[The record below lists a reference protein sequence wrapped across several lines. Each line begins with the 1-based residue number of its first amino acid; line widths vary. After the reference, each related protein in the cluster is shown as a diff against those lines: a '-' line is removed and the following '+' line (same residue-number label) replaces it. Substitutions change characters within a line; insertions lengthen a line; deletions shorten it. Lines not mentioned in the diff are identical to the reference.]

1 MTLPDSN
8 ISIMDV
14 RNVLGYPSTDLGT
27 LCSCPNI
34 NPWSKKKPVWLSPEA
49 LKYVLNGGRL
59 KDYPEW
65 WKGATGNFGFTFPL
79 NNDYK
84 SIVNGANWEYSPPT
98 GGSTQ
103 PYILGSFAEYNH
115 DAPPF
120 LATTVKKSN
129 NEITVNRTIQ
139 SRYGAG
145 ALISLGSDTTI
156 GFDDL
161 AESRL
166 GNTYFSLI
174 MFYDDNT
181 TNPTYLSADTTL
193 SDGGSVVWI
202 DLNSSPFLIDRTWTC
217 YYALRTTQSS
227 AAFYP
232 IPWDDDHYYMFK
244 LKIIS
249 ESPFKI
255 TCEKFSGTYN
265 GVYSNISDFAFS
277 SIDPSQTKY
286 YPTKGPL
293 YFKLEM
299 STKSATEIAMSRFNL
314 SLETISYHG
323 TNESMTPVMYSSSFS
338 AIDTAYINQNS
349 TTVVY
354 IGSQYALSSKN
365 GSATVPTSGKK
376 IYTLVKIKYKDEVIF
391 STGLNVVAN

>member
-1 MTLPDSN
+1 MTLPETD

-14 RNVLGYPSTDLGT
+14 RNCLGYPSTDLGT
-27 LCSCPNI
+27 LCSCDKI
-34 NPWSKKKPVWLSPEA
+34 NPWSKKKPVWLSTDA
-49 LKYVLNGGRL
+49 LNYVMNGGKL
-59 KDYPEW
+59 KDYNEW
-65 WKGATGNFGFTFPL
+65 WKGANEQFGFTFPL
-79 NNDYK
+79 YNDYK
-84 SIVNGANWEYSPPT
+84 SIVNGANWTYSPPT
-98 GGSTQ
+98 GGTSQ
-103 PYILGSFAEYNH
+103 PYILGSFAGYNH

-120 LATTVKKSN
+120 LATTVKKSE
-129 NEITVNRTIQ
+129 NEITVNRTVQ
-139 SRYGAG
+139 SRYGVG
-145 ALISLGSDTTI
+145 ALISFGTDSTI

-161 AESRL
+161 AETKL

-193 SDGGSVVWI
+193 SNGGSMLWI
-202 DLNSSPFLIDRTWTC
+202 DLNSSPFLISRTWTC

-232 IPWDDDHYYMFK
+232 IPWDDDHYYTFK
-244 LKIIS
+244 LKIVS
-249 ESPFKI
+249 ESPFNI
-255 TCEKFSGTYN
+255 SCTKFSGTYN

-277 SIDPSQTKY
+277 SVDPSQTKY

-299 STKSATEIAMSRFNL
+299 NTKSATEIAMSRFHLN
-314 SLETISYHG
+314 LETMSYHG
-323 TNESMTPVMYSSSFS
+323 TNESMTPVMYDSNFDP
-338 AIDTAYINQNS
+338 IDTAYINQNS

-365 GSATVPTSGKK
+365 GSATTPTAGKQ
-376 IYTLVKIKYKDEVIF
+376 IYTLVKIKYKGEVIF

>member
-79 NNDYK
+79 YNDYK

-103 PYILGSFAEYNH
+103 PYILGSFAGYNH

-120 LATTVKKSN
+120 LATTVKKSD

-139 SRYGAG
+139 SKYGAG

-161 AESRL
+161 ANSNL

-174 MFYDDNT
+174 MFYDGNT
-181 TNPTYLSADTTL
+181 TNPTYLSADTNL
-193 SDGGSVVWI
+193 SNGGSVVWI
-202 DLNSSPFLIDRTWTC
+202 NLNSSPFNIDRTWTC

-227 AAFYP
+227 AGFYP

-249 ESPFKI
+249 ESPFDI
-255 TCEKFSGTYN
+255 TCTKFSGTYN
-265 GVYSNISDFAFS
+265 GVYSNISDFSLVS
-277 SIDPSQTKY
+277 SDPSQNRY

-299 STKSATEIAMSRFNL
+299 STKSATDISMSRFNL
-314 SLETISYHG
+314 SIEAISYHG
-323 TNESMTPVMYSSSFS
+323 TNESMTPLMYNSSFS
-338 AIDTAYINQNS
+338 AIDTVRISQGS
-349 TTVVY
+349 TTTVY
-354 IGSQYALSSKN
+354 VGSQYLLSSKN
-365 GSATVPTSGKK
+365 GSATTPTSGKQM
-376 IYTLVKIKYKDEVIF
+376 YTLVKIKYKGEVIF
-391 STGLNVVAN
+391 STGLSVVAN